1 MLLQDYYFCFI
12 IYLLL
17 LDIIGHKI
25 VTCGFR
31 QGYTQLYN
39 YLGYMKFIAL
49 PGGSKKLW
57 NI

>member
-49 PGGSKKLW
+49 PGGSKKL
-57 NI
+57 